1 MEDNPLSVRL
11 EALRSLKRRLEDPIW
26 DPEEYVLK
34 YFGICYEEM
43 RVTFFR
49 WIFIEDDEGRKQP
62 EPSDYHWQPSKDYQ
76 ALSPPPEMQS
86 TPFLTCNLCATR
98 VENTAW
104 DELRE
109 GEQTV
114 EGFVGWYGSNEATV
128 DDQER
133 LTAREEDILRIKGVK
148 CGLLLSPQSV
158 LTIDRERLPAHILE
172 EFDELNSRSYQ
183 RRIFL
188 DEVVV
193 PARDRLDKMRSMLDW
208 LLGNVEHLRDT
219 GYLDQ
224 LRSHPMLR
232 QFIPSDE
239 GIEDRVS
246 EVREQLDYI
255 SDSAMPQ
262 VKEMIEDL
270 QEPNRSEG
278 Q

>member
-1 MEDNPLSVRL
+1 MENNPLSVRL
-11 EALRSLKRRLEDPIW
+11 EALRSLKRRLEDPIR

-43 RVTFFR
+43 RVTVFR
-49 WIFIEDDEGRKQP
+49 WIFIEDDEGRPQL

-76 ALSPPPEMQS
+76 ASSPPPEMQP

-109 GEQTV
+109 DERTV
-114 EGFVGWYGSNEATV
+114 EGFAGWYGSNEETV

-133 LTAREEDILRIKGVK
+133 LTAREEDILRIKGVR
-148 CGLLLSPQSV
+148 CGFLLSPQSV

-188 DEVVV
+188 DEVVF
-193 PARDRLDKMRSMLDW
+193 PAWDQLTEMRSRLDW
-208 LLGNVEHLRDT
+208 LLRNTEHLRDT
-219 GYLDQ
+219 GHLDQ

-232 QFIPSDE
+232 QFIPSSE
-239 GIEDRVS
+239 GIENGIS
-246 EVREQLDYI
+246 EVRSQRDYI
-255 SDSAMPQ
+255 SDLAMPQ
-262 VKEMIEDL
+262 VEEMIEDL
-270 QEPNRSEG
+270 QQPNRSEG